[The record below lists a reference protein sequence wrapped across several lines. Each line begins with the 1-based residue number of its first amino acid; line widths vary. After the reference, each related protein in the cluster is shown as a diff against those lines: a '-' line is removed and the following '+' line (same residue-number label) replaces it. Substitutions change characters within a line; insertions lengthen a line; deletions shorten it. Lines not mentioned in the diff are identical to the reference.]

1 LFRFVPASLLR
12 IHSAARCVA
21 RLVLLLLRLLLLLL
35 RLLLLRLRLLLLLLR
50 LLLLRL
56 LLLLLL
62 LLRRRSADDTVR
74 VDWWCRSIV
83 AS

>member
-21 RLVLLLLRLLLLLL
+21 RLVLRLLRVLRVLRLLL
-35 RLLLLRLRLLLLLLR
+35 RLLLLR
-50 LLLLRL
+50 LLLRL

-62 LLRRRSADDTVR
+62 LLLLRRSADDTVR